1 VNNFGIVVITVSVFS
16 EKGRRGLV
24 VARIPCQQEEAQ
36 AHYDAWKVGNPM
48 LARVVSGTF
57 QSDGIGLN

>member
-1 VNNFGIVVITVSVFS
+1 MDTFGMIVITLSVFS

-24 VARIPCQQEEAQ
+24 VARIPCQQHEAQ

-48 LARVVSGTF
+48 LARVVSGLF
-57 QSDGIGLN
+57 RSKSIWLN